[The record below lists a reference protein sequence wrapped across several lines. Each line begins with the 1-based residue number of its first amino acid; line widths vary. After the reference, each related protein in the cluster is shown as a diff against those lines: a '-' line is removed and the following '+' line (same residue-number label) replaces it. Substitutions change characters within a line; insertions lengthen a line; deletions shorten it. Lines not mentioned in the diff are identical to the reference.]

1 MVVLTIRYGYLSCNI
16 AITTTSEEVCRI
28 SIKNDV
34 SSDSDSSCDM
44 TLSDRGCSNSY
55 VAHTITHWST
65 NHLFFFAVQLSS
77 VAPMC
82 VQVSMTTD
90 SKNIWRGLDMV
101 PINCDTALVGVYYI
115 SLQLY
120 CKVCVVRLNA

>member
-34 SSDSDSSCDM
+34 SSDSDSSSLPYLTEVVVIAM
-44 TLSDRGCSNSY
+44 L
-55 VAHTITHWST
+55 HTQSHTGKT
-65 NHLFFFAVQLSS
+65 NHLFFLAVQLSP

-82 VQVSMTTD
+82 IQVSMTTD

-101 PINCDTALVGVYYI
+101 PISCDTALVGVYYI
-115 SLQLY
+115 SLQLH